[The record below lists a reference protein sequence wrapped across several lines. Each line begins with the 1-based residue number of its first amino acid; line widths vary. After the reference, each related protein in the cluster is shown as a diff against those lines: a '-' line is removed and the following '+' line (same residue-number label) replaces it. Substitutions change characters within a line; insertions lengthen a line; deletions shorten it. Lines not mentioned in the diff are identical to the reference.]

1 MTQSIAPVPPPAPPA
16 TEQKPPAGRRPNP
29 AAPRPPRAGANQWR
43 SIKRIAPWILIP
55 LLLWWMFFS
64 QSARDTFTVLG
75 LLWESIHP
83 VSRTIIGVTLGTAF
97 QLAFA
102 ISFAILQFVAI
113 FWFMSQTRVETIR
126 PEDPKSVTFKDYW
139 GQPNLVAL
147 VRQWIG
153 LLADRRDFVKMGG
166 KYINGILLYGPPGTG
181 KTMLAKA
188 MAGEAGIPFISIEG
202 SGFRGMFWGVDV
214 LRMVQFVGRAKK
226 LAREY
231 GACICYIDEIDAVGQ
246 SRGGVMGGR
255 GGMGMG
261 MGGMMGGGSGALTR
275 LLYEMDGIEQPTFG
289 DKIRARWHA
298 FIGKEAPKKTWHVL
312 FMGSTNRP
320 EVLDAALLRPG
331 RFDAKI
337 QVDPPDRTGRREI
350 VKGYLSR
357 IKHKDVDVE
366 AVVEDTPNA
375 TPAQIASAIGKDSVR
390 IALSKGRDHV
400 TQNDIDRAI
409 DEQRYGLE
417 QPIEEWDPVQ
427 RVQVAYH
434 EAGHAVAQHYA
445 MPDQRIVRVTIV
457 RRGSALG
464 FMHPVDRT
472 EVHAMPIRRIVADVI
487 VAMAGHVAVKLHMG
501 EYWTG
506 AYSDNEAIRGQIRHL
521 YLLGYFGPPIGTWG
535 DGAMPGWAERFW
547 RVMEEQTETLLR
559 EHMPETEAIAQ
570 ALLKQNT
577 LTNPEVLALLHD
589 NGWKAERFGDVP
601 TAFPELLGRLIP
613 PGLAAPM
620 AVPQVA
626 APSTYVQ
633 LPPDETAMTAS
644 HAEVVAIASPTPSTK
659 PTRMIKPPRPQDF
672 AERQRQYQQAEGARA
687 SQPADPSPAH
697 SDPDAPA
704 T

>member
-16 TEQKPPAGRRPNP
+16 NPQKTPTGRKPSTDTLKQPSVWANLW
-29 AAPRPPRAGANQWR
+29 RA
-43 SIKRIAPWILIP
+43 IKRIAPWILIP
-55 LLLWWMFFS
+55 LFLWWMFFS
-64 QSARDTFTVLG
+64 QSARDTFTLLG

-83 VSRTIIGVTLGTAF
+83 VSRAIIAGTLGTAF

-147 VRQWIG
+147 VRQWIS

-188 MAGEAGIPFISIEG
+188 MAGEAGIPFLSIEG

-214 LRMVQFVGRAKK
+214 LRMVQFVGKAKK

-275 LLYEMDGIEQPTFG
+275 LLYEMDGIEQPSFG
-289 DKIRARWHA
+289 DKIKGRWFR

-350 VKGYLSR
+350 IRGYLGR

-366 AVVEDTPNA
+366 AVVEDTPHA
-375 TPAQIASAIGKDSVR
+375 TPAQIASAIGKDAVR

-400 TQNDIDRAI
+400 VQNDIDRAI

-445 MPDQRIVRVTIV
+445 MPDRRIVRVTIV
-457 RRGSALG
+457 RRGGENYLG

-472 EVHAMPIRRIVADVI
+472 EIYSEPVRRIVANVI

-506 AYSDNEAIRGQIRHL
+506 AYSDNDGIRWYIRKL
-521 YLLGYFGPPIGTWG
+521 YMLGYFGPPTSPWG
-535 DGAMPGWAERFW
+535 DNGMPAWAERFW
-547 RVMEEQTETLLR
+547 RIMEEQTETLLR
-559 EHMPETEAIAQ
+559 AHMAETEAITK
-570 ALLKQNT
+570 ALLEHNT
-577 LTNPEVLALLHD
+577 LTNPEVMALLSD
-589 NGWKAERFGDVP
+589 NGWRPGRIDDIP
-601 TAFPELLGRLIP
+601 TAFPELLHHVTGTAAIAAPATPMVAAPTTLVQLP
-613 PGLAAPM
+613 AGDVPAPM
-620 AVPQVA
+620 AA
-626 APSTYVQ
+626 
-633 LPPDETAMTAS
+633 
-644 HAEVVAIASPTPSTK
+644 HAEVVAVRSEKSTRSA
-659 PTRMIKPPRPQDF
+659 RMIPPPRPKDF
-672 AERQRQYQQAEGARA
+672 AQQQLQFQPEPPSDKPA
-687 SQPADPSPAH
+687 SE
-697 SDPDAPA
+697 
-704 T
+704 TK

>member
-1 MTQSIAPVPPPAPPA
+1 MTQSIAPVPPPAPPSVDP
-16 TEQKPPAGRRPNP
+16 KPPASRRPNP
-29 AAPRPPRAGANQWR
+29 AAFKKPSAWAGVWRAIR
-43 SIKRIAPWILIP
+43 RIAPWILIP
-55 LLLWWMFFS
+55 LFLWWMFFS
-64 QSARDTFTVLG
+64 ESARDTFTFLG

-83 VSRTIIGVTLGTAF
+83 VSRTIIGATLGTAF

-147 VRQWIG
+147 VRQWIS

-214 LRMVQFVGRAKK
+214 LRMVQFVGKAKK

-255 GGMGMG
+255 GGAGMGMG

-275 LLYEMDGIEQPTFG
+275 LLYEMDGIEQPSLG
-289 DKIRARWHA
+289 DKLRARWYT
-298 FIGKEAPKKTWHVL
+298 FIGKEPPKKTWHVL

-375 TPAQIASAIGKDSVR
+375 TPAQIASAIGKDAVR

-400 TQNDIDRAI
+400 VQNDIDRAI

-445 MPDQRIVRVTIV
+445 MPDRRIVRVTIV

-472 EVHAMPIRRIVADVI
+472 EVHAEPLRRILSNVI
-487 VAMAGHVAVKLHMG
+487 VGMAGHVVVKLHMG
-501 EYWTG
+501 EHWTG
-506 AYSDNEAIRGQIRHL
+506 ATGDNEMIRWNIRLL
-521 YLLGYFGPPIGTWG
+521 YLYGYFGPPTGSWG
-535 DGAMPGWAERFW
+535 ENGMPNWAERFW
-547 RVMEEQTETLLR
+547 RIMEEQTETLLR
-559 EHMPETEAIAQ
+559 AHMSETEAIAK
-570 ALLKQNT
+570 ALLERNT
-577 LTNPEVLALLHD
+577 LTNPDVLALLGD
-589 NGWKAERFGDVP
+589 NGWRAGHVDNVP
-601 TAFPELLGRLIP
+601 TAFPELLGRLNGA
-613 PGLAAPM
+613 PGGLPSPVASASAAPTTLVQLHTG
-620 AVPQVA
+620 ADASAVA
-626 APSTYVQ
+626 A
-633 LPPDETAMTAS
+633 
-644 HAEVVAIASPTPSTK
+644 HAEVIAVRSQPR
-659 PTRMIKPPRPQDF
+659 TRSARMLPPPRPKDF
-672 AERQRQYQQAEGARA
+672 ADRQLQYRPDV
-687 SQPADPSPAH
+687 PADPPAA
-697 SDPDAPA
+697 DPPS

>member
-1 MTQSIAPVPPPAPPA
+1 MTQSIAPVPPPAPPS
-16 TEQKPPAGRRPNP
+16 TEQKPPPVRKPNP
-29 AAPRPPRAGANQWR
+29 LAPKPPSAWSGIWRA
-43 SIKRIAPWILIP
+43 IKRILPWILIP
-55 LLLWWMFFS
+55 TFLWWLFFS
-64 QSARDTFTVLG
+64 EGARDLFTLLG
-75 LLWESIHP
+75 LLWESVHP
-83 VSRTIIGVTLGTAF
+83 VSRAIIAGTIGTAF

-147 VRQWIG
+147 VRQWIS
-153 LLADRRDFVKMGG
+153 LLADRREFVKMGG

-214 LRMVQFVGRAKK
+214 LRMVQFVGKAKK

-261 MGGMMGGGSGALTR
+261 MGMGGMMGGGSGALTR
-275 LLYEMDGIEQPTFG
+275 LLYEMDGIEQTSLRE
-289 DKIRARWHA
+289 KLENRWYT

-375 TPAQIASAIGKDSVR
+375 TPAQIASAIGKDAVR

-521 YLLGYFGPPIGTWG
+521 YLLGYFGPPVGTWG
-535 DGAMPGWAERFW
+535 EGAMPGWAERFW
-547 RVMEEQTETLLR
+547 RVMEEQTENA
-559 EHMPETEAIAQ
+559 PAQ
-570 ALLKQNT
+570 HICRR
-577 LTNPEVLALLHD
+577 P
-589 NGWKAERFGDVP
+589 R
-601 TAFPELLGRLIP
+601 R
-613 PGLAAPM
+613 
-620 AVPQVA
+620 
-626 APSTYVQ
+626 S
-633 LPPDETAMTAS
+633 
-644 HAEVVAIASPTPSTK
+644 
-659 PTRMIKPPRPQDF
+659 PRPC
-672 AERQRQYQQAEGARA
+672 
-687 SQPADPSPAH
+687 SS
-697 SDPDAPA
+697 A
-704 T
+704 TP

>member
-16 TEQKPPAGRRPNP
+16 AEAKPTPGRRPGP
-29 AAPRPPRAGANQWR
+29 AAPKPPSVWSGLWR
-43 SIKRIAPWILIP
+43 TIRRVAPWILIP
-55 LLLWWMFFS
+55 TFAWWLFFS
-64 QSARDTFTVLG
+64 AGARDMFTLLG

-83 VSRTIIGVTLGTAF
+83 VSRTIIGVTIGTAF

-113 FWFMSQTRVETIR
+113 FWFMSQTRVDVIR

-275 LLYEMDGIEQPTFG
+275 LLYEMDGIEQPSLG
-289 DKIRARWHA
+289 DKLKGRWYR
-298 FIGKEAPKKTWHVL
+298 FIGKEVPKKTWHVL

-337 QVDPPDRTGRREI
+337 QVDPPDRAGRREI
-350 VKGYLSR
+350 VRGYLSR
-357 IKHKDVDVE
+357 IKHKDVDIE
-366 AVVEDTPNA
+366 AIVEDTPNA

-400 TQNDIDRAI
+400 TQNDVDRAI

-457 RRGSALG
+457 RRGAALG

-472 EVHAMPIRRIVADVI
+472 EVHAMPMRRIVADVI

-506 AYSDNEAIRGQIRHL
+506 AYSDNEMIRGQIRHL
-521 YLLGYFGPPIGTWG
+521 YLLGYFGPPIGSWESG
-535 DGAMPGWAERFW
+535 MPLWAERFW
-547 RVMEEQTETLLR
+547 RVMEEQTENLLR
-559 EHMPETEAIAQ
+559 DHMAETESIAK
-570 ALLKQNT
+570 ALLERNT
-577 LTNPEVLALLHD
+577 LTNPEVLALLSD
-589 NGWKAERFGDVP
+589 NGWRAERIDNVP
-601 TAFPELLGRLIP
+601 TAFPELLPRLAGA
-613 PGLAAPM
+613 PGL
-620 AVPQVA
+620 
-626 APSTYVQ
+626 PSPAMLASSRPTTLVQ
-633 LPPDETAMTAS
+633 LPPDPVPAVAA
-644 HAEVVAIASPTPSTK
+644 HAEVIAVRSEDTGRPA
-659 PTRMIKPPRPQDF
+659 RMLPPPRPQDF
-672 AERQRQYQQAEGARA
+672 AQRQLQYQAEA
-687 SQPADPSPAH
+687 SAEAKPAPEPKEAS
-697 SDPDAPA
+697 
-704 T
+704 